1 MPNASVFDVEFA
13 AFNSSDDSGERI
25 KLADLEGSVVIM
37 EPTEYVPSIETMHGV
52 TDAVKATIHDVS
64 GSRTYKDQLLFQ
76 RAMVS
81 GLKDKVGQRVL
92 GVVGRGNAKAGKS
105 APWVL
110 HVANEA
116 QKEAAKNYLA
126 SV

>member
-1 MPNASVFDVEFA
+1 MPNASIFDVEFA
-13 AFNSSDDSGERI
+13 SFSSTGDSDERI
-25 KLADLEGSVVIM
+25 KLADLEGSVVVM

-110 HVANEA
+110 HVVNES

>member
-1 MPNASVFDVEFA
+1 MSTSIFDVEFA
-13 AFNSSDDSGERI
+13 SFDSSGDSDERI
-25 KLADLEGSVVIM
+25 KLADLDGSVVVM
-37 EPTEYVPSIETMHGV
+37 EPVEYVPSIETMHGV
-52 TDAVKATIHDVS
+52 TDAVKVTIQDVS
-64 GSRTYKDQLLFQ
+64 GQRTYKDQLLFQ
-76 RAMVS
+76 RAMVA

-110 HVANEA
+110 FAANDT
-116 QKEAAKNYLA
+116 QKEAAKNFLA